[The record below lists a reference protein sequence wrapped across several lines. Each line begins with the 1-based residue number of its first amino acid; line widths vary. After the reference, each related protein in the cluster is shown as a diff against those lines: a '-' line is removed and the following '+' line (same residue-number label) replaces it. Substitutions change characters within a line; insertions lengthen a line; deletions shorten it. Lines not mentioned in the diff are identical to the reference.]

1 MATDFLTALSY
12 LKFSRSSLI
21 KADRFNG
28 LFIAEEEVAFLKCLV
43 DPETFAPGLVP
54 APAELQ
60 TNFTAQNKARLSTS
74 GSAQEREIAAVTDDL
89 MERLTTDPEEMR
101 YLAHL
106 RAVSQFEGFSDARHQ
121 QGSFLRASLARSL
134 AEGAHSLWGGRAA
147 AEGRDATRSTA
158 VSTAAVGQGKGRER
172 RRQTMEMPA
181 GSPAAIVQA
190 LSKARPRTAPAS
202 GQSVRPSSAHPQGSS
217 SSAHPQGSSSSPHPQ
232 GISSSPHPQGSSSS
246 PHPQGS
252 SSSPHPQG
260 SSSSPHPQGSSSSA
274 HPQGSSSSPHPQGSS
289 SSPHPQGSS
298 SPSSPHPQGSSSP
311 NAGLPSNSRKSILGR
326 HITSSGSRNS
336 NTTHLLSATNSKRSL
351 AEKLQPKQKTV
362 RSNLSPTA
370 RTSPGKILRGD
381 SLQSVSAKETKAQ
394 ALCPTSAL
402 RRAAAQSS
410 PTTGAQLAQRPSS
423 AAQHRGSCLQ
433 LGSSTVT
440 RLGSAEHPHP
450 SLQHR
455 NRMNRNTT
463 SQSFQQGQRM
473 LSPLHSPVASS
484 KEGHSLQRPKS
495 LEGVQFNDCSPRSSL
510 GRHPHSEGIWSVE
523 DNAKMR
529 GSPNFKSRTIK
540 PQVSSKASRTVND
553 GTTAA
558 ETVAAVRPRS
568 APRPLAATGPWA
580 PHILSYLQDRRYNHP
595 RTSVAQKLMTVS
607 LPVVTAEGLAEV
619 SSRLIQQAAS
629 TILGQSAS
637 ETSNLAPVPE
647 GEDEGEGEAGSKG
660 ALQKAQLMLE
670 DDDGEADTFV
680 NVDEPQ
686 YFEEDEEEIAELRA
700 REEIQAREKAAAHM
714 DSDSPA
720 EISRT
725 EKSPPSSRPWSAG
738 PSGYSS
744 MRPFSARRPG
754 SFVAG
759 SLVPTSLEGE
769 EEEEEEEKEGLRK
782 KMDPSTNATAS
793 AQAVMTVGLN
803 RLTRISMG
811 DVRQN
816 PIGDVQD
823 PALTAAEVGGEISV
837 TLRRPSS
844 GYKKPHQGLV
854 SAESSALRPQ
864 TAHGRRPG
872 PVAMIKAL
880 HARMLVEAAA
890 AAAGEEPPPIT
901 DPVMLMR
908 VGSSMPPAHISE
920 LVPRP
925 TTVVGAELDS
935 LLELKQLRDKKEEER
950 LHDKEVKSGPNLAL
964 AGMENSAL
972 KEVERAIQ
980 EAHQRLSKPTPL
992 A

>member
-1 MATDFLTALSY
+1 MDPHRKSASAAILNNIHFHPGNVTVLYRAELRLKQAALTQLEGIDRKPAKLHVGHP
-12 LKFSRSSLI
+12 FSPKRHGMNPTTISFHTKSMVRTKISSSVGAAVQLEAQAERDDPQR
-21 KADRFNG
+21 KA
-28 LFIAEEEVAFLKCLV
+28 AEANVAFLKCLV

-74 GSAQEREIAAVTDDL
+74 GSAQEREIAAVT
-89 MERLTTDPEEMR
+89 
-101 YLAHL
+101 
-106 RAVSQFEGFSDARHQ
+106 ARQ
-121 QGSFLRASLARSL
+121 LPQGLLARSL

-217 SSAHPQGSSSSPHPQ
+217 SSAHPQGSSSS
-232 GISSSPHPQGSSSS
+232 
-246 PHPQGS
+246 
-252 SSSPHPQG
+252 
-260 SSSSPHPQGSSSSA
+260 A
-274 HPQGSSSSPHPQGSS
+274 
-289 SSPHPQGSS
+289 
-298 SPSSPHPQGSSSP
+298 HPQGSSSP

-370 RTSPGKILRGD
+370 RTSPGHILRGD

-410 PTTGAQLAQRPSS
+410 PTTGGAQQPCS

-450 SLQHR
+450 SPQHR

-473 LSPLHSPVASS
+473 PSPLHSPVASS

-510 GRHPHSEGIWSVE
+510 GRHPHSEGIWSDE
-523 DNAKMR
+523 DNNAKMR

-568 APRPLAATGPWA
+568 APRPLAATGQWA
-580 PHILSYLQDRRYNHP
+580 PHILSYLQDR
-595 RTSVAQKLMTVS
+595 
-607 LPVVTAEGLAEV
+607 
-619 SSRLIQQAAS
+619 
-629 TILGQSAS
+629 
-637 ETSNLAPVPE
+637 
-647 GEDEGEGEAGSKG
+647 
-660 ALQKAQLMLE
+660 
-670 DDDGEADTFV
+670 
-680 NVDEPQ
+680 
-686 YFEEDEEEIAELRA
+686 
-700 REEIQAREKAAAHM
+700 
-714 DSDSPA
+714 
-720 EISRT
+720 
-725 EKSPPSSRPWSAG
+725 
-738 PSGYSS
+738 
-744 MRPFSARRPG
+744 
-754 SFVAG
+754 
-759 SLVPTSLEGE
+759 
-769 EEEEEEEKEGLRK
+769 
-782 KMDPSTNATAS
+782 
-793 AQAVMTVGLN
+793 
-803 RLTRISMG
+803 
-811 DVRQN
+811 
-816 PIGDVQD
+816 
-823 PALTAAEVGGEISV
+823 
-837 TLRRPSS
+837 
-844 GYKKPHQGLV
+844 
-854 SAESSALRPQ
+854 
-864 TAHGRRPG
+864 
-872 PVAMIKAL
+872 
-880 HARMLVEAAA
+880 
-890 AAAGEEPPPIT
+890 
-901 DPVMLMR
+901 
-908 VGSSMPPAHISE
+908 
-920 LVPRP
+920 
-925 TTVVGAELDS
+925 
-935 LLELKQLRDKKEEER
+935 
-950 LHDKEVKSGPNLAL
+950 
-964 AGMENSAL
+964 
-972 KEVERAIQ
+972 
-980 EAHQRLSKPTPL
+980 
-992 A
+992 